1 MRDLKEFNPIKNVI
15 QNRDSVLVIASS
27 GFPENGNE
35 DYYIHM
41 LVKTLNSGD
50 TINVLVPPSGMDA
63 HNTKI
68 KTFIGPSDVFFR
80 PKEKFQPKVFS
91 NPYFINIDWSKY
103 PSTIGQLNTLTQLGD
118 KGIDELVDDA
128 IKSITAP

>member
-15 QNRDSVLVIASS
+15 QNRDSVIVIASS

-63 HNTKI
+63 LDTKI
-68 KTFIGPSDVFFR
+68 KSFVDPSDILYSPR
-80 PKEKFQPKVFS
+80 EIIQPKVFS
-91 NPYFINIDWSKY
+91 DTKFINIDWSKY
-103 PSTIGQLNTLTQLGD
+103 PSTIGQLNTIIKLQGKST
-118 KGIDELVDDA
+118 DEFVDEV